1 VAESGLTRPGFLGLQ
16 DLGVRSME
24 KFGRETPW
32 DRATLQNAFR
42 FYYDDLEESYGDWH
56 GFDQNVLFV
65 ISRTSTGVRLGY

>member
-1 VAESGLTRPGFLGLQ
+1 
-16 DLGVRSME
+16 ME